1 MHCRHLI
8 AAMSLALL
16 SVAVA
21 AAEATP
27 PLPARFIVQ
36 AQTTPA
42 AHQYVERLG
51 AQVERDLAIINGVS
65 AFLDPWQVD
74 RLRATAGV
82 HLYEDRAVA
91 TEGLLDVLSPVTAPV
106 VRIVSS
112 TSTPTDGSG
121 VLLPTLL
128 YETNYPTLV
137 DAATL
142 QKAGITGRGVTVAVL
157 DTGLWQGLGQNF
169 GPRLL
174 ASIDVLNRG
183 FRFVGGDP
191 LWHRTPPAPIPPPRA
206 HKPPR
211 EKPRPP

>member
-1 MHCRHLI
+1 MHCRYLI
-8 AAMSLALL
+8 AAMSFVLF
-16 SVAVA
+16 SVALTA
-21 AAEATP
+21 AAAAP

-36 AQTTPA
+36 AQTAPA
-42 AHQYVERLG
+42 AQQYVERLG
-51 AQVERDLAIINGVS
+51 GRVERDLAIINGVS
-65 AFLDPWQVD
+65 ALLDPWQVD

-82 HLYEDRAVA
+82 RLYEDRAVA
-91 TEGLLDVLSPVTAPV
+91 TEGLLNLLSPVTAPV
-106 VRIVSS
+106 VRVVSS

-142 QKAGITGRGVTVAVL
+142 QQAGITGRGVTIAVL

-174 ASIDVLNRG
+174 ASIDVLNG
-183 FRFVGGDP
+183 GGGAGPGDP